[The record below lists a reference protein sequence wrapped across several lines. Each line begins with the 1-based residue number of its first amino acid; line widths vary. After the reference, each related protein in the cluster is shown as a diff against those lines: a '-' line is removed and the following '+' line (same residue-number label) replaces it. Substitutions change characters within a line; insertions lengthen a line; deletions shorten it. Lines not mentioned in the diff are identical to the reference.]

1 MLMKSLKR
9 FFIITFV
16 LLVALAV
23 AVAFFSAP
31 FGRRYV
37 NEHGEELVGRRVN
50 IEDFTF
56 NIFTGGVS
64 LDDVTV
70 YEKNGDSVFA
80 SVEDVDLNLSMLDL
94 LKGRITVE
102 KLKICDPV
110 VNVVQKDTVF
120 NFDDMLAALS
130 EGESSEYTI
139 EDFVLKGGEINY
151 RDLTFPSVPFEYKLK
166 KFRIEAENFTTSG
179 RNQIE
184 ISARLGE
191 DGKLKAM
198 YDGGIS
204 DQNNMTLMLNMK
216 NVDLTDFTP
225 LFIQMFG
232 REVLS
237 GTLDLDTEMSIV
249 NGHINGTN
257 HIVIDEPK
265 VEKVKGLDFKP
276 EYRKIPL
283 KSALYVMTDKHGKCE
298 MDLPVTGDKSDP
310 KFSYKRTLMRMFGKF
325 MVKLVTSPFSH
336 IGSDED

>member
-1 MLMKSLKR
+1 MKSIKR
-9 FFIITFV
+9 FLLIAFL

-23 AVAFFSAP
+23 AVAFLSAP

-37 NEHGEELVGRRVN
+37 NEHGEELIGRRVN

-80 SVEDVDLNLSMLDL
+80 SVEDVDLDLSMLDL
-94 LKGRITVE
+94 LKGKITIE
-102 KLKICDPV
+102 ELEICDPT

-120 NFDDMLAALS
+120 NFDDMLASLS

-139 EDFVLKGGEINY
+139 EDFTLKGGEINY
-151 RDLTFPSVPFEYKLK
+151 LDLTVPSVPFKYSLH
-166 KFRIEAENFTTSG
+166 KFRVEAENFTTSG
-179 RNQIE
+179 RNQID

-191 DGKLKAM
+191 DGKIKAKF
-198 YDGGIS
+198 DGMIS
-204 DQNNMTLMLNMK
+204 DQNNMTLVLNMK

-232 REVLS
+232 REVKS
-237 GTLDLDTEMSIV
+237 GTLDLDTEMSII

-298 MDLPVTGDKSDP
+298 MDLTVTGDKSDP
-310 KFSYKRTLMRMFGKF
+310 KFSYKRALMKMFGKF
-325 MVKLVTSPFSH
+325 VVKLVTSPFSH
-336 IGSDED
+336 IGSNDE